1 MKRKIEMTIN
11 IPKDYM
17 RKVYF
22 AEKTLRGWEV
32 LSGYLLAEYEM
43 HLGTKFIVT
52 LGDMNSCVV
61 RHLDTYSLDRKGAWA
76 SIADKEEK
84 ESKKCVQ

>member
-1 MKRKIEMTIN
+1 MTVK

-17 RKVYF
+17 CKVYF

-32 LSGYLLAEYEM
+32 LSGYLLAQYETR
-43 HLGTKFIVT
+43 LGTKYIVT
-52 LGDMNSCVV
+52 LGDLTSCVV

-76 SIADKEEK
+76 SIADKE
-84 ESKKCVQ
+84 